1 MKPASQ
7 IIIFILSILTSMTY
21 AASPREE
28 LAQMVEQLQKTPTD
42 NALREKIIKL
52 AGEVKP
58 APTLSK
64 EALYHAERGALAL
77 RDATTEQGYL
87 DAAHEYEQASLLA
100 PWAADIYHHLGIA
113 YEKAGDVAVAGILTG
128 SQALKTCSSD
138 DRDREWERF
147 KLHSLSKQYFKWY
160 LLSRLDAPDAEIV
173 KHRIAEHEVK
183 RRIAERELTI
193 AHWQYEWDRKCC
205 AGCGGTQRNPR

>member
-58 APTLSK
+58 APALSK
-64 EALYHAERGALAL
+64 EALRHVERGTLAL
-77 RDATTEQGYL
+77 KNATTKQGYL
-87 DAAHEYEQASLLA
+87 DAAHEYKQASLLA

-128 SQALKTCSSD
+128 SKALKTCSSD
-138 DRDREWERF
+138 DRAREWERF
-147 KLHSLSKQYFKWY
+147 NLYSLSKQYFKWY
-160 LLSRLDAPDAEIV
+160 LLARLDAPDAEMV

-183 RRIAERELTI
+183 HRIAERELTI

-205 AGCGGTQRNPR
+205 VGCGGTQRNPR